1 MMHRG
6 IYRRRDRELLLVG
19 KSMERRMLGSR
30 VLVKLWR
37 GRLRVH
43 VAWRRMDRLL
53 LLLLVLR
60 QLREA
65 LLLRIHGRLSSQI
78 REEVLKAGFR
88 HI

>member
-6 IYRRRDRELLLVG
+6 IYRRCDRKLLLVG
-19 KSMERRMLGSR
+19 ESMERRMLGSR

-37 GRLRVH
+37 WRLGVH

-60 QLREA
+60 QLGNA
-65 LLLRIHGRLSSQI
+65 LLGRTHGRLSSQI
-78 REEVLKAGFR
+78 REKVLKAGIR
-88 HI
+88 HN